1 MRLLPVLLLASLL
14 PLHAASQPAPARPAD
29 PRAELAAKVP
39 GAKPEDLRATP
50 VPGIFELTHGA
61 EISYVT
67 ADGKY
72 VFSGDL
78 YRVAEGGEFPNL
90 TEERRHD
97 LRVKLLAGVPESEM
111 IIYGPKNPKYTI
123 TVFTDVDCPWCRRL
137 HSQMADYNRLGIRVR
152 YMAWPRTA
160 PKSESWL
167 KAESVWCAKNRG
179 DALAKAIAGEAV
191 QAASCQDPVQRHH
204 DIGRQLGV
212 TGTPGIVLADGE
224 LVPGYVPPDELVQHL
239 QALSGPAQPQKPAR

>member
-1 MRLLPVLLLASLL
+1 MCIRDS
-14 PLHAASQPAPARPAD
+14 
-29 PRAELAAKVP
+29 
-39 GAKPEDLRATP
+39 
-50 VPGIFELTHGA
+50 
-61 EISYVT
+61 
-67 ADGKY
+67 
-72 VFSGDL
+72 
-78 YRVAEGGEFPNL
+78 
-90 TEERRHD
+90 
-97 LRVKLLAGVPESEM
+97 
-111 IIYGPKNPKYTI
+111 
-123 TVFTDVDCPWCRRL
+123 TDVDCPWCRRL

-167 KAESVWCAKNRG
+167 KAASVWCARNRG

-239 QALSGPAQPQKPAR
+239 QTLAAQNPAGQTPAR